1 MARPL
6 CVDISVFQGTSIDWK
21 AYVAWARQWDG
32 ISRVIMRSS
41 YGSGG
46 LRDAGFESHWSGA
59 VAAGCDVIGLYHYAY
74 PDFNKGTQGAI
85 NEANSQFGIIGNR
98 LRPNDFIMLDW
109 EEETPEATAVWAYT
123 WLSRQRSNFGGRVPR
138 IYVDPSFAAAHCQ
151 DSRLTQFPL
160 ILANW
165 TFDPNSTPPA
175 PKPWST
181 YEYLQWSDRGTVP
194 GIPGNVD
201 MDVFEHQVITPT
213 TIAGFAGTGGDG
225 MALVQNPAN
234 ELRLDLVYVG
244 TDGNLW
250 HNWNNND
257 GLAGLAKDAPS
268 RVESWG
274 NPGTKFAPLTAAATW
289 DVKGDYLNVVAAT
302 PDGAIWAQVRQI
314 SGHQVIGWTRV
325 TGQEVLLPSGSDD
338 ASIKTRLSTLE
349 SLVAKIK
356 AIFAQ
361 QS

>member
-6 CVDISVFQGTSIDWK
+6 CVDISVFQGTGIDWK
-21 AYVAWARQWDG
+21 AYVNWSRQWDG

-46 LRDAGFESHWSGA
+46 LRDAAFESHWSGA
-59 VAAGCDVIGLYHYAY
+59 VGAGCDIIGVYHYAY

-85 NEANSQFGIIGNR
+85 NEADSQFRVVGNR
-98 LRPNDFIMLDW
+98 LRPRDFLMLDW
-109 EEETPEATAVWAYT
+109 EEETPEATAAWAYT

-138 IYVDPSFAAAHCQ
+138 IYVDPSFASAHAQ

-175 PKPWST
+175 PRPWTT
-181 YEYLQWSDRGTVP
+181 YEYLQWSDRGSVP

-201 MDVFEHQVITPT
+201 MDVFEHQVST
-213 TIAGFAGTGGDG
+213 TTTGFAGTGGDG

-234 ELRLDLVYVG
+234 EMRLDLVYVG

-257 GLAGLAKDAPS
+257 GLQGLAKDAPS
-268 RVESWG
+268 HVESWG
-274 NPGTKFAPLTAAATW
+274 NPGTKFSPLTAAATW
-289 DVKGDYLNVVAAT
+289 DVSGGYLNVVAAT
-302 PDGAIWAQVRQI
+302 PDGALWAQVRQI
-314 SGHQVIGWTRV
+314 NGNQVIGWTRV
-325 TGQEVLLPSGSDD
+325 TGQAVSLPTGGYDD
-338 ASIKTRLSTLE
+338 TPIKNRLSALE

-361 QS
+361 QP